1 MITGILLSVG
11 VIIVILVVIVALQPA
26 SFRIARSTTMSAPPS
41 AIFAQVNDFH
51 HWNSWSPWAKLD
63 PAMKQTYGGPPA
75 GVGAISTWVGNKK
88 VGEGRMTLTES
99 RANEWVKIKLEFF
112 KPFKATN
119 VAEFSFE
126 DQGGQTLVTWAMTG
140 QKNFA
145 AKAFHLI
152 MNMDKMLG
160 GDFDKGLSQ
169 LKSVVESASQ
179 E

>member
-1 MITGILLSVG
+1 
-11 VIIVILVVIVALQPA
+11 
-26 SFRIARSTTMSAPPS
+26 
-41 AIFAQVNDFH
+41 
-51 HWNSWSPWAKLD
+51 
-63 PAMKQTYGGPPA
+63 
-75 GVGAISTWVGNKK
+75 VGAISTWAGNKK

-99 RANEWVKIKLEFF
+99 RANELIRIKLEFF

-119 VAEFSFE
+119 IAEFSFKE
-126 DQGGQTLVTWAMTG
+126 QSGQTLVTWAMTG

-169 LKSVVESASQ
+169 MKSVVESASRQ
-179 E
+179 

>member
-26 SFRIARSTTMSAPPS
+26 SFSIARSTTMSAPPS

-63 PAMKQTYGGPPA
+63 PAMKQTYEGPPA

-88 VGEGRMTLTES
+88 VGEGRMTLTGS

-112 KPFKATN
+112 
-119 VAEFSFE
+119 
-126 DQGGQTLVTWAMTG
+126 
-140 QKNFA
+140 
-145 AKAFHLI
+145 
-152 MNMDKMLG
+152 
-160 GDFDKGLSQ
+160 
-169 LKSVVESASQ
+169 
-179 E
+179 

>member
-1 MITGILLSVG
+1 VITGILLLLG
-11 VIIVILVVIVALQPA
+11 VIIVICIVIVALQPVD
-26 SFRIARSTTMSAPPS
+26 FRIARSTTMAAPP
-41 AIFAQVNDFH
+41 AVIFAQVNDFH

-63 PAMKQTYGGPPA
+63 PAMKQTYEGAPA
-75 GVGAISTWVGNKK
+75 GIGAISTWSGNKK
-88 VGEGRMTLTES
+88 VGEGRMTLTDN
-99 RANEWVKIKLEFF
+99 RANELVIIKLEFF

-119 VAEFSFE
+119 LAEFSFK
-126 DQGGQTLVTWAMTG
+126 DQGGQTLVTWTMTG

-169 LKSVVESASQ
+169 MKSVVESSSRQ
-179 E
+179 